1 VSGVSERLPHR
12 LPRDVVPEHYT
23 LVFEPDLDQASF
35 TGEATLELRAR
46 KVTTEVVLNA
56 AELDITEARF
66 EWDGTDSVIAKVSY
80 IPDEEQA
87 VLTLPAPVGPGHLR
101 AHLRFSG
108 KLNQLLRGFYRS
120 SWRLPDRTDGWIATT
135 HFESTD
141 ARRAF
146 PCWDEPDLKATFGI
160 TIVADDGL
168 AVLSNSRELSSE
180 LLGNGKRRTT
190 FADTI
195 KMSTYLVA
203 MVVGPFELTAPKLV
217 DNVPVR
223 VGSVPGRGGLRSLA
237 EDAAAHALSFLRN
250 YFAMPYPADKL
261 DHVAVPDFAAGAME
275 NLGLVIYRESAL
287 LVDPEQSSQAERQR
301 VVSVIAHETAH
312 MWFGDLVTMR
322 WWDGIWLNEAF
333 ATFMELLATDAFK
346 PDWQVWTSFGT
357 DRARALATDSLQS
370 GRAIEHPVGRPEEAD
385 DMFDEITYDKGAS
398 VLRMIERYLGEDSF
412 RRGVNLYL
420 DRHRH
425 SNTETTDLW
434 DTLEIASG
442 EPVRATMGTWVSQA
456 GHPLVTA
463 ELAADRTSLYLSQ
476 RHFLLHG
483 EPDDRQWVVPVTFR
497 YATADGEVH
506 RGQVLLDSTSTLVNL
521 VSDPAWLVLNE
532 GAWGV
537 YRAHYSEELRRRL
550 LGALEQLDARERLGL
565 VVDTWAE
572 TIAGL
577 VSLSDSLR
585 LWSLLEDE
593 RDPDVWSGLAGS
605 LALLELVVTDGEL
618 PLLRRL
624 VRQLAGKVFA
634 DIGWGDGA
642 VVPDEGPRLAR
653 LRARLVTLLGTAG
666 ADPEVRA
673 QARQRLQDA
682 DAGRSPLPP
691 DLATAVA
698 QVVAA
703 AGSDDEWDLLY
714 SHYKGANNPQD
725 EMRYLHA
732 LAGFTQPHLVDRTLA
747 LALSDEVRTQ
757 DAPFLVAGVLA
768 RREGSAL
775 AWRAIESNWETML
788 SRWPPH
794 SLHRALESIP
804 ALVSADGEV
813 IARAV
818 AWLNAHPLAR
828 GERKVAQARER
839 LEVNLGFRNRVA
851 GQLATALGRS
861 G

>member
-1 VSGVSERLPHR
+1 MSGVSERPSHR
-12 LPRDVVPEHYT
+12 LPRHIVPEHYA
-23 LVFEPDLDQASF
+23 LVFEPDLDRASF
-35 TGEATLELRAR
+35 AGEAVIDMRAR
-46 KVTTEVVLNA
+46 EATTEVVLNA
-56 AELDITEARF
+56 AELDVTEARVQ
-66 EWDGTDSVIAKVSY
+66 WDGADGVMAKVSY
-80 IPDEEQA
+80 VPDEEQV
-87 VLTLPAPVGPGHLR
+87 VLTLPVEAGPGHLR
-101 AHLRFSG
+101 ANLRFTG
-108 KLNQLLRGFYRS
+108 KLNELLRGFYRS
-120 SWRLPDRTDGWIATT
+120 RWRSPDGTEGWIATT

-168 AVLSNSRELSSE
+168 TVLSNARELSSE

-203 MVVGPFELTAPKLV
+203 MVVGPFELTAPKWV

-223 VGSVPGRGGLRSLA
+223 IGSVPGRGGLRDLA
-237 EDAAAHALSFLRN
+237 EDAAGHALSFLRD
-250 YFAMPYPADKL
+250 YFSMPYPADKL

-301 VVSVIAHETAH
+301 VVSVISHETAH

-322 WWDGIWLNEAF
+322 WWEGIWLNEAF
-333 ATFMELLATDAFK
+333 ATFMELLATDDFK

-357 DRARALATDSLQS
+357 DRARALATDSLQT

-425 SNTETTDLW
+425 SNTDTTDLW

-442 EPVRATMGTWVSQA
+442 EPVRATMGTWVSQP

-463 ELAADRTSLYLSQ
+463 ELAADRTGLYLSQ
-476 RHFLLHG
+476 RRFLLHG

-497 YATADGEVH
+497 YATADGTVH
-506 RGQVLLDSTSTLVNL
+506 RGQVLLDSTSTT
-521 VSDPAWLVLNE
+521 VSLMGDPAWLLLNE

-537 YRAHYSEELRRRL
+537 YRAHYSEGLRRRL
-550 LGALEQLDARERLGL
+550 FGALDQLDARERLGL
-565 VVDTWAE
+565 VVDTWSE
-572 TIAGL
+572 TIAGM

-585 LWSLLEDE
+585 LWSGLEGE
-593 RDPDVWSGLAGS
+593 RDPDVWGGLASGLG
-605 LALLELVVTDGEL
+605 LLELVATDDEL

-624 VRQLAGKVFA
+624 VRQLAGTAFA
-634 DIGWGDGA
+634 DLGWGDGA
-642 VVPDEGPRLAR
+642 VAPGEGPRLAR

-666 ADPEVRA
+666 ADPDIRA
-673 QARQRLQDA
+673 QARQRLEDA
-682 DAGRSPLPP
+682 DSGRSPMAP

-703 AGSDDEWDLLY
+703 AGSEDEWELLY

-725 EMRYLHA
+725 EMRYLYA
-732 LAGFTQPHLVDRTLA
+732 LAGFNQPHLVDRTLA
-747 LALSDEVRTQ
+747 LAMSDEVRTQ
-757 DAPFLVAGVLA
+757 DAPFVFAGVLG

-775 AWRAIESNWETML
+775 AWRAIEANWETML

-794 SLHRALESIP
+794 SLYRTLESLP
-804 ALVSADGEV
+804 ALVSAGEGTITQV
-813 IARAV
+813 R
-818 AWLNAHPLAR
+818 AWLDAHPVSR

-839 LEVNLGFRNRVA
+839 LEVYLGFRDRVA